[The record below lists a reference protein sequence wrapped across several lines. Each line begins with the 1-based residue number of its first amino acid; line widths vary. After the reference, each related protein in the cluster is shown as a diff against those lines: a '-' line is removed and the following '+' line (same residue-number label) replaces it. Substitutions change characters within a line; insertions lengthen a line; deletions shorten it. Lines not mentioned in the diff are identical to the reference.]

1 MDRIVSNATPLIYLA
16 KADKLILL
24 QRVIKN
30 VLIPEA
36 VFQEVVAEGKRLG
49 EKDAFRVEKAIAEG
63 WLEVKEVKKIISFQ
77 FALHSGEIEV
87 ISLAK
92 EKGINAVLID
102 DTKARSAAEIV
113 GLKPVGTLWIIL
125 QAVKNKIIDFDECLS
140 TLEDIIDSGFYL
152 KDEIYIKVIRAA
164 RKLSGDAL

>member
-16 KADKLILL
+16 TADKLILF

-63 WLEVKEVKKIISFQ
+63 WLEVKDAKKVISF
-77 FALHSGEIEV
+77 SSPCIP
-87 ISLAK
+87 
-92 EKGINAVLID
+92 EKL
-102 DTKARSAAEIV
+102 RSF
-113 GLKPVGTLWIIL
+113 LWP
-125 QAVKNKIIDFDECLS
+125 KKRE
-140 TLEDIIDSGFYL
+140 
-152 KDEIYIKVIRAA
+152 
-164 RKLSGDAL
+164 

>member
-77 FALHSGEIEV
+77 F
-87 ISLAK
+87 
-92 EKGINAVLID
+92 D
-102 DTKARSAAEIV
+102 SAFRR
-113 GLKPVGTLWIIL
+113 
-125 QAVKNKIIDFDECLS
+125 N
-140 TLEDIIDSGFYL
+140 
-152 KDEIYIKVIRAA
+152 
-164 RKLSGDAL
+164 